1 MNYSLESWILGLL
14 IVSLLLGGVTTWG
27 FLKLLRWYLGITKDE
42 STEKHVPPWLT
53 GVIER
58 LFFTCVI
65 AFKLSGVAIAM
76 IGWITLKMVTNWNRP
91 STDKDQKTT
100 GAFSALLAG
109 LVSML
114 FAIIGGLI
122 VNGNLHIV

>member
-1 MNYSLESWILGLL
+1 
-14 IVSLLLGGVTTWG
+14 
-27 FLKLLRWYLGITKDE
+27 
-42 STEKHVPPWLT
+42 
-53 GVIER
+53 
-58 LFFTCVI
+58 
-65 AFKLSGVAIAM
+65 M